1 MARHVLTLEQRI
13 EGLEK
18 ALASRRTPRRLRPN
32 MRLYLE
38 ELKAIE
44 RGDHAEAQRL
54 REERREL
61 RRRRRKMKA
70 VRKGG

>member
-1 MARHVLTLEQRI
+1 
-13 EGLEK
+13 
-18 ALASRRTPRRLRPN
+18 

-70 VRKGG
+70 MRKGG

>member
-1 MARHVLTLEQRI
+1 MARHVLTIKQRI

-70 VRKGG
+70 MRKGG